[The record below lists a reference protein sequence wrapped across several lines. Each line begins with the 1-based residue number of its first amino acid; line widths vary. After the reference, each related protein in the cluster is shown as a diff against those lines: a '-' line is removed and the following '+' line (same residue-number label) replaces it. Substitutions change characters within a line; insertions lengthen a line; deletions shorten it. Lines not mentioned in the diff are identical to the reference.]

1 MKKYWLTLIV
11 IFSVLVCASAV
22 LAQTGNGAPESDFIK
37 ARDNST
43 PPTAPVPAEAA
54 TNDNPVSLQEI
65 AARAAGEQPADAD
78 GNDERAVLPPASD
91 SIDRIVAVAEED
103 VILESELDQSIK
115 GVRDQVQA
123 RGGAM
128 PPEELL
134 RQQVL
139 DRMVLNKLQ
148 VQRALGTG
156 IRVSDSDVDQA
167 LGTVA
172 QQNNITII
180 DLRQTLEADGFNFSD
195 FRDELRDELLISRL
209 RDRVADSIPEITD
222 TEIEILLASDRFGGA
237 QYNLSHIL
245 IGVGDGATPGE
256 VQAAQGEVQDVYDRL
271 NNGLEFTA
279 AAISYSD
286 SQDALD
292 GGVIGWRD
300 LNTMPTVFASA
311 IENINAGEFSQP
323 IRSPAGY
330 HILYLNEVRDES
342 VVMIEEAKVRHLMVE
357 TSELVSSEEAHEHI
371 MEMKNELDN
380 GASFDDI
387 ARENSD
393 DSLTSNLGGDMGWI
407 QPNQYGPRFTQ
418 IIDSLGSGQISE
430 PFQDQSGWHLV
441 MLENKRESDVTDLS
455 LRNRAREAIRSQKAE
470 SEYDRFVRQLRDESY
485 VDIRL

>member
-1 MKKYWLTLIV
+1 MKKYL
-11 IFSVLVCASAV
+11 SVLIAMLALLAWAPAV
-22 LAQTGNGAPESDFIK
+22 LAQTDSGVPESDFIK
-37 ARDNST
+37 ARDNGT
-43 PPTAPVPAEAA
+43 PAAPPSAPAA
-54 TNDNPVSLQEI
+54 NNNPISLQEI
-65 AARAAGEQPADAD
+65 AARAAGEQPAESGDD
-78 GNDERAVLPPASD
+78 TERAVLPVSSN

-103 VILESELDQSIK
+103 VILESELEQSIR
-115 GVRDQVQA
+115 GVREQVRA

-128 PPEELL
+128 PSEELL

-172 QQNNITII
+172 QQNNITIL
-180 DLRQTLEADGFNFSD
+180 DLRQTLEADGYDFSD

-209 RDRVADSIPEITD
+209 RDRVADSLPEITD

-245 IGVGDGATPGE
+245 IGVGDGATPSE
-256 VQAAQGEVQDVYDRL
+256 VQAAQDEVRDVYDRL

-292 GGVIGWRD
+292 GGNIGWRD

-311 IENINAGEFSQP
+311 IENIGPGEFSQP

-330 HILYLNEVRDES
+330 HILYLNDVRDES
-342 VVMIEEAKVRHLMVE
+342 VVMVEEAKVRHLMVS
-357 TSELVSSEEAHEHI
+357 TSELVSPEEAHEHI
-371 MEMKNELDN
+371 MEMKNELES
-380 GASFDDI
+380 GASFDDM
-387 ARENSD
+387 ARDHSD
-393 DSLTSNLGGDMGWI
+393 DKLTSNLGGDMGWI
-407 QPNQYGPRFTQ
+407 QPNQYGPRFKQ
-418 IIDSLGSGQISE
+418 IIDSLGNGQISE

-441 MLENKRESDVTDLS
+441 MLEDKRESDVTDLA
-455 LRNRAREAIRSQKAE
+455 LRNRAREAIHSQKAE
-470 SEYDRFVRQLRDESY
+470 AEYDRFVRQLRDESY